1 MLETL
6 SVFQW
11 SILVLAGLC
20 IGMSKTG
27 VQGMMLLIVPYLA
40 MAFGA
45 KESTGVILPMLCMAD
60 IMAVAYYKRIADWK
74 TVAKLLPTAL
84 LGFLVALFVD
94 KLVPAQ
100 GFRQLMGW
108 TLALAMAVMIWSE
121 IFGKENRWMHKW
133 WYSALFGLLGG
144 FTTMIGNA
152 AGPVMSVYLL
162 SMRKEKM
169 EYIGIN
175 ALADSLLCLLLGADE
190 QQGLAVLRQLTD
202 EVISLF
208 QLADGLLQVN
218 DIDAVA
224 LGVDVGSH
232 LGVPAA
238 GLVTEVDAR
247 LQQGLHGYDV
257 RICHSVEFLQ
267 INFVFTSGGFIPP
280 ADPPFRAGH
289 EQEVDAPCGMLKY
302 NTTDDSAMQV

>member
-11 SILVLAGLC
+11 SILALAALC

-27 VQGMMLLIVPYLA
+27 VQGMMLLIVPYMA

-74 TVAKLLPTAL
+74 VVAKLLPTAL

-108 TLALAMAVMIWSE
+108 TLALAMAVMVWSE

-133 WYSALFGLLGG
+133 WYSTLFGLPGG
-144 FTTMIGNA
+144 FTTMIGNTIETN
-152 AGPVMSVYLL
+152 PF
-162 SMRKEKM
+162 
-169 EYIGIN
+169 I
-175 ALADSLLCLLLGADE
+175 
-190 QQGLAVLRQLTD
+190 
-202 EVISLF
+202 
-208 QLADGLLQVN
+208 
-218 DIDAVA
+218 
-224 LGVDVGSH
+224 
-232 LGVPAA
+232 
-238 GLVTEVDAR
+238 GLV
-247 LQQGLHGYDV
+247 
-257 RICHSVEFLQ
+257 
-267 INFVFTSGGFIPP
+267 
-280 ADPPFRAGH
+280 
-289 EQEVDAPCGMLKY
+289 
-302 NTTDDSAMQV
+302 